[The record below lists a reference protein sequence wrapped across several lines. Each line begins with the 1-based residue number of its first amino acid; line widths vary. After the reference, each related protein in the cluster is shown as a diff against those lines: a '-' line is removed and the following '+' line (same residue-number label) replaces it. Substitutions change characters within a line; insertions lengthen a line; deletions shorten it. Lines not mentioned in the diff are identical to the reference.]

1 MVSGVSAQYLR
12 RSRWVCQL
20 AKFLFAERERDG
32 NTEVDNLLEGHD
44 CTCAQMP
51 SAALLFKIL
60 KMFELPFCP
69 DIAETEHFLLVHPEY
84 MDLPKG
90 QDRVDKRNSQS
101 FSYLSITAI

>member
-1 MVSGVSAQYLR
+1 MSMSTGKIFVR
-12 RSRWVCQL
+12 T
-20 AKFLFAERERDG
+20 EREG

-44 CTCAQMP
+44 YAQMP
-51 SAALLFKIL
+51 STALLFKIL

-69 DIAETEHFLLVHPEY
+69 DIAETEHFLLVHPKY

-101 FSYLSITAI
+101 FSFL